1 MKSKLIIGLLVLAL
15 IAVPVFAAACE
26 GEVAP
31 TDGEEDMAPPA
42 GEEEAATSPCE
53 DFINVFEKE
62 GVTITS
68 ATTVGATDSV
78 PEHCEIIGKIDPEI
92 GFAVELPTDWNGR
105 FYMVGNGVYAGNIE
119 YAAMEIGLSMGY
131 ATASTDTGHDTS
143 ADPMGALDASF
154 AYNNPEAETD
164 YCYRAVHETA
174 VTAKEIIEAY
184 YGELPSYSYF
194 VGCSTG
200 GRQGLM
206 EALRF
211 PTDFDGIVAGSPA
224 LDFSGVQMWGIWNA
238 QALLGDGNIPAES
251 LPILADAVYE
261 KCDGVDGLVDGLI
274 DDPRNCTFDPAT
286 DLPPGSFTPA
296 QVEALEQIYGG
307 VKNSEGELIYPRA
320 PLGAEVFAPGM
331 MGPAS
336 GWDMWVISTMGPS
349 LQLMIGDGFMKY
361 MAFEVDPGPD
371 YDWTTFDFDTDPQ
384 KMTEISSIL
393 DTTDPDLSDFQ
404 ARGGKII
411 QYHGWADMALNP
423 FMSVDYYESVLDFMG
438 AEETMDFYRLYMV
451 PGMFHCGG
459 GAGCDIVDWFT
470 ALVSWVEGDIA
481 PEGLIGSHI
490 EGGEVFRTRPLYPY
504 PGVAV
509 YTGSG
514 NIDDAANFSCSGCD

>member
-1 MKSKLIIGLLVLAL
+1 MQRKLIIGLLVLAL
-15 IAVPVFAAACE
+15 IAVPVFATACE
-26 GEVAP
+26 EEVAP
-31 TDGEEDMAPPA
+31 PSGGEEVAPPDG
-42 GEEEAATSPCE
+42 GEGAETSPCG
-53 DFINVFEKE
+53 DFSFEKS

-68 ATTVGATDSV
+68 MTMVAATDSV
-78 PEHCEIIGKIDPEI
+78 PEHCEIIGQIDTDSI

-105 FYMVGNGVYAGNIE
+105 FYMAGNGIYAGSISFDEMNV
-119 YAAMEIGLSMGY
+119 GLSMGY
-131 ATASTDTGHDTS
+131 ATASTDTGHD
-143 ADPMGALDASF
+143 AGPDPFTAMLDASF
-154 AYNNPEAETD
+154 AYNNPEAEID

-200 GRQGLM
+200 GRQGLV
-206 EALRF
+206 EALLY
-211 PTDFDGIVAGSPA
+211 PEDFDGIVAGAPA

-251 LPILADAVYE
+251 LSILEDAVYE

-296 QVEALEQIYGG
+296 QVEALEKIYGG
-307 VKNSEGELIYPRA
+307 VRNSQGELLYPGVL
-320 PLGAEVFAPGM
+320 LGTEVTAPGM

-336 GWDMWVISTMGPS
+336 GWAMWVISTMGPS
-349 LQLMIGDGFMKY
+349 LQLMIGDEFMKY

-371 YDWTTFDFDTDPQ
+371 YDWTTFNFDTDPP
-384 KMTEISSIL
+384 KMAYIESIL
-393 DTTDPDLSDFQ
+393 NVTDPDLSEFE
-404 ARGGKII
+404 ANGGKII
-411 QYHGWADMALNP
+411 QYHGWADMALNSM
-423 FMSVDYYESVLDFMG
+423 MSVNYYESVLGFMG
-438 AEETMDFYRLYMV
+438 VEDTMDFYRLYMV

-459 GAGCDIVDWFT
+459 GAGCDFVDWFT
-470 ALVSWVEGDIA
+470 ALVSWVEGGIA

-490 EGGEVFRTRPLYPY
+490 EGGDVVRTRPLYPY

-514 NIDDAANFSCSGCD
+514 SIDDAANFICSGCE